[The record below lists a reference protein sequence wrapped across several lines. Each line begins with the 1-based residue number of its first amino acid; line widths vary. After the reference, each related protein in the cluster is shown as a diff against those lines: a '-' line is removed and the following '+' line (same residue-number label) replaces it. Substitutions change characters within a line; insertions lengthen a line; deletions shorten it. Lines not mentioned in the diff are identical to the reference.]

1 LPTSRH
7 DLLKKWI
14 AAILWIGVICIESTD
29 LMSSNNTGSFIYSLL
44 VPVFGHIDPMWFGE
58 FHAVLRK
65 VGHFVGYGILSFLLF
80 RAWRATLKA
89 DRPTRWTWV
98 WALVSFLMTA
108 LVASLDEW
116 HQTFLPSRTG
126 TYKDVLL
133 DSAAALCVQ
142 VALFVLLSNR
152 ATPTPLASEHPRQ
165 L

>member
-1 LPTSRH
+1 LFNSPQA
-7 DLLKKWI
+7 DVIKKWI

-29 LMSSNNTGSFIYSLL
+29 LMSSKNTGSFIYSLL
-44 VPVFGHIDPMWFGE
+44 APFWPTIDPIKFGE

-80 RAWRATLKA
+80 RAWRATIK
-89 DRPTRWTWV
+89 RGVQWTILWS
-98 WALVSFLMTA
+98 AVSFSMTA
-108 LVASLDEW
+108 VVASLDEW

-142 VALFVLLSNR
+142 VLLFLLFFRR
-152 ATPTPLASEHPRQ
+152 AAAASARST
-165 L
+165 

>member
-1 LPTSRH
+1 MLKSPKY

-44 VPVFGHIDPMWFGE
+44 APFWPHIDPLKFGE
-58 FHAVLRK
+58 LHAVLRK

-80 RAWRATLKA
+80 RAWRATLRRGA
-89 DRPTRWTWV
+89 QWTV
-98 WALVSFLMTA
+98 LWAAVSFLMTA

-116 HQTFLPSRTG
+116 HQTFIPSRTG

-142 VALFVLLSNR
+142 ILLFVLLTR
-152 ATPTPLASEHPRQ
+152 RMHPRAAQ
-165 L
+165 TGT

>member
-1 LPTSRH
+1 MLNSQKF

-29 LMSSNNTGSFIYSLL
+29 LMSSQNTGSFIYSLL
-44 VPVFGHIDPMWFGE
+44 VPFWHSIDPVKFGE

-65 VGHFVGYGILSFLLF
+65 VGHFAGYGILSFLLF
-80 RAWRATLKA
+80 RAWRATL
-89 DRPTRWTWV
+89 RRRVQWTV
-98 WALVSFLMTA
+98 PWAAVSFLMTA

-116 HQTFLPSRTG
+116 HQTFIPSRTG

-142 VALFVLLSNR
+142 TLLFLLLSRRTQAR
-152 ATPTPLASEHPRQ
+152 AAHMGT
-165 L
+165 

>member
-1 LPTSRH
+1 MLSSQKSDT
-7 DLLKKWI
+7 LKKWI

-44 VPVFGHIDPMWFGE
+44 APFWPSIDPIKFGE

-80 RAWRATLKA
+80 RAWRATL
-89 DRPTRWTWV
+89 RRGVQWTV
-98 WALVSFLMTA
+98 LWAAVSFLMTA

-116 HQTFLPSRTG
+116 HQTFIPSRTG

-142 VALFVLLSNR
+142 VLLFFLLSRR
-152 ATPTPLASEHPRQ
+152 ALTRVAHTGQ
-165 L
+165 

>member
-1 LPTSRH
+1 MLNSPKA

-14 AAILWIGVICIESTD
+14 AAILWIGVICVESTD

-44 VPVFGHIDPMWFGE
+44 VPFWSHIDPIKFGE
-58 FHAVLRK
+58 FHAALRK

-80 RAWRATLKA
+80 RAWRATL
-89 DRPTRWTWV
+89 RRGVQWTML
-98 WALVSFLMTA
+98 WAVVSFLMTA

-116 HQTFLPSRTG
+116 HQTFIPSRTG

-142 VALFVLLSNR
+142 IVIFLILSDRSRR
-152 ATPTPLASEHPRQ
+152 ANAAAT
-165 L
+165 

>member
-1 LPTSRH
+1 MLNSPKH

-44 VPVFGHIDPMWFGE
+44 APFCPHIDPIKFGE
-58 FHAVLRK
+58 FHAMLRK

-80 RAWRATLKA
+80 RAWRVTIK
-89 DRPTRWTWV
+89 RGVQWTML

-108 LVASLDEW
+108 LVAILDEW
-116 HQTFLPSRTG
+116 HQTFIPSRTG

-142 VALFVLLSNR
+142 IVIFMILSNR
-152 ATPTPLASEHPRQ
+152 SRRVSANVT
-165 L
+165 

>member
-1 LPTSRH
+1 LLNSPKH

-44 VPVFGHIDPMWFGE
+44 APFWPHINPIKFGE

-80 RAWRATLKA
+80 RAWRVTIKRGVQWTLL
-89 DRPTRWTWV
+89 

-116 HQTFLPSRTG
+116 HQTFIPSRTG

-142 VALFVLLSNR
+142 VLLFLLLSRR
-152 ATPTPLASEHPRQ
+152 ASARVAQTGS
-165 L
+165 

>member
-1 LPTSRH
+1 MLNSPKH

-44 VPVFGHIDPMWFGE
+44 APFWPHIDPIKFGE
-58 FHAVLRK
+58 FHAMLRK

-80 RAWRATLKA
+80 RAWRVTIK
-89 DRPTRWTWV
+89 RGVQWTML

-108 LVASLDEW
+108 LVAILDEW
-116 HQTFLPSRTG
+116 HQTFIPSRTG

-142 VALFVLLSNR
+142 IVIFMILSNR
-152 ATPTPLASEHPRQ
+152 SRRVSANVT
-165 L
+165 